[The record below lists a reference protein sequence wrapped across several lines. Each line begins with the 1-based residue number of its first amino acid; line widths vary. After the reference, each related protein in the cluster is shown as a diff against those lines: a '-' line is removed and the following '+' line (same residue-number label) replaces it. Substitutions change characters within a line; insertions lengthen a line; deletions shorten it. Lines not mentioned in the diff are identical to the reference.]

1 MSKNLSIV
9 VAVARNLAIGK
20 GGDLLWHLSADLKHF
35 EAVTMG
41 GTVIMGR
48 RTWQSLPKGALPG
61 RRNIV
66 ITRDAAFD
74 APGAEVATSLDAAI
88 SLAETD
94 DRKVFII
101 GGGKLYASTIE
112 MVDTLYLTVI
122 EHEFPDADTFFPAI
136 DSEKWEVI
144 DEEKHEADE
153 KNSYPYTFKTLRR
166 R

>member
-9 VAVARNLAIGK
+9 VAVARNLAIGN
-20 GGDLLWHLSADLKHF
+20 GGDLLCHLSADLKHF
-35 EAVTMG
+35 KAVTMG

-101 GGGKLYASTIE
+101 GGGKLYAST
-112 MVDTLYLTVI
+112 
-122 EHEFPDADTFFPAI
+122 
-136 DSEKWEVI
+136 
-144 DEEKHEADE
+144 
-153 KNSYPYTFKTLRR
+153 
-166 R
+166 

>member
-20 GGDLLWHLSADLKHF
+20 GGDLLCHLSADLKHF
-35 EAVTMG
+35 KAVTMG

-94 DRKVFII
+94 DRKVFIL

-112 MVDTLYLTVI
+112 MVDTLYIAVI
-122 EHEFPDADTFFPAI
+122 EHEFPDADTFFPAKKN
-136 DSEKWEVI
+136 EKWEVI
-144 DEEKHEADE
+144 DEENDEADE

>member
-35 EAVTMG
+35 KAVTMG

-153 KNSYPYTFKTLRR
+153 KNGYPYTFKTLRR

>member
-9 VAVARNLAIGK
+9 VAVARNLAIGN
-20 GGDLLWHLSADLKHF
+20 GGDLLCHLSADLKHF
-35 EAVTMG
+35 KAVTMG

-153 KNSYPYTFKTLRR
+153 KNRYPYTFKTLRR

>member
-20 GGDLLWHLSADLKHF
+20 GGDLLCHLSADLKHF
-35 EAVTMG
+35 KAVTMG

-94 DRKVFII
+94 DRKVFIL
-101 GGGKLYASTIE
+101 GGGQLYASTIE

-122 EHEFPDADTFFPAI
+122 EHEFPDADTFFPTI